1 MSNFRIP
8 VFVACAA
15 ISLSFVLF
23 QNTTPS
29 ATEYAGTITAAD
41 LKTHLEIIASDA
53 YEGRETG
60 EKGQKMAAEYIAKQF
75 KSCGIPELPGGGYYQ
90 NVPLIKFL
98 PGQGEVVSG
107 GTKYA
112 VGKSF
117 YFLSG
122 VENMNTSTSKIVVA
136 GYGIEEKGFSNYGA
150 TNINGATVMIIAGE
164 PINGKGVSLISGKK
178 EPSPWSTQ
186 RRKKIMEASKRG
198 AAMLLVVQPEFE
210 KALKDYEHSINTP
223 SYKLDDDSK
232 EEATD
237 YRAPV
242 LYISPKMADEI
253 LKAAGAKT
261 TVSGIQKANKKKASS
276 AKTLNYTLGYNIS
289 RPTQKV
295 NTENVLGYIE
305 GTDLKEELIVITAH
319 YDHIGKEGDKVYNGA
334 DDDGSGTVGIM
345 EIAEAFAKAKR
356 EGKGP
361 RRSIL
366 CMAVSGEERGLL
378 GSKWYSEH
386 PLFPLAQTVCNLN
399 IDMIGRI
406 DADHKKDSNY
416 VYVIGADRISADLK
430 TIVNQ
435 QNELHTKLTLDY
447 KYDVENEPNMY
458 YYRSDHYNFARKG
471 VPVAFFFNGTH
482 EDYHKETD
490 ETSKITYPMMEVRT
504 RLVFFT
510 AWEIAHRTDR
520 LRITNKK

>member
-1 MSNFRIP
+1 MSKLKFP
-8 VFVACAA
+8 VLAA
-15 ISLSFVLF
+15 FTAVSLSFVLF
-23 QNTTPS
+23 QNTIFP

-75 KSCGIPELPGGGYYQ
+75 KSSGIPELPGGGYYQ

-98 PGQGEVVSG
+98 PGQGEVVSSG
-107 GTKYA
+107 KKYE

-122 VENMNTSTSKIVVA
+122 VENMSSSTSKLIVA

-150 TNINGATVMIIAGE
+150 ANINGAAVMIVAGE
-164 PINGKGVSLISGKK
+164 PTNSKGVSLISGKK
-178 EPSPWSTQ
+178 
-186 RRKKIMEASKRG
+186 
-198 AAMLLVVQPEFE
+198 V
-210 KALKDYEHSINTP
+210 Y
-223 SYKLDDDSK
+223 
-232 EEATD
+232 
-237 YRAPV
+237 
-242 LYISPKMADEI
+242 
-253 LKAAGAKT
+253 
-261 TVSGIQKANKKKASS
+261 
-276 AKTLNYTLGYNIS
+276 YTLGYNIS

-319 YDHIGKEGDKVYNGA
+319 YDHIGKEGDKIYNGA
-334 DDDGSGTVGIM
+334 DDDGSGTVAIM
-345 EIAEAFAKAKR
+345 EIAEAFGKAKR

-386 PLFPLAQTVCNLN
+386 PMFPLAKTVCNLN

-490 ETSKITYPMMEVRT
+490 ETSKITYPMMEIRT

-510 AWEIAHRTDR
+510 AWEIAHRTER